1 MSEVTYKEAVA
12 NGTDQVVVLI
22 GASWCPPCRAQREEM
37 NKLGVEF
44 CYLDV
49 DKDKLAGELATQG
62 SVPELQVWR
71 KVGGKWVRGVY
82 VGRQSSTFLK
92 SLLRDTGERTP

>member
-1 MSEVTYKEAVA
+1 MA

-49 DKDKLAGELATQG
+49 DKDKLAGELSTQG
-62 SVPELQVWR
+62 SVPELLVWM
-71 KVGGKWVRGVY
+71 KVGGKWERRVY
-82 VGRQSSTFLK
+82 VGKQPTQFLK
-92 SLLRDTGERTP
+92 GLCKDRRTP